1 MQKLTQIDSSRLD
14 YPSPTNKT
22 RTKDREHMMHTI
34 HTHIHIHTYTHTHTH
49 TRTHTHIRTYAHTHI
64 CISTD
69 TLHTHT
75 YTYSQT
81 RARPPPGP
89 ISAARANEQR
99 TADATRV
106 LKAPGAEP
114 RQNACGVVNEHKIFC
129 FYQCSPE
136 CSMNKFR
143 AYISTDTRFSLLRTH
158 QCVSG

>member
-1 MQKLTQIDSSRLD
+1 
-14 YPSPTNKT
+14 
-22 RTKDREHMMHTI
+22 MHYT
-34 HTHIHIHTYTHTHTH
+34 HTYTHTHIYPHIYPH
-49 TRTHTHIRTYAHTHI
+49 T
-64 CISTD
+64 
-69 TLHTHT
+69 HTHT
-75 YTYSQT
+75 YTHTCTHTHMHIHRHVTHTHIYIFTDT
-81 RARPPPGP
+81 RPLPPPGL

-114 RQNACGVVNEHKIFC
+114 RQNVCGVVNEHKIFC

-143 AYISTDTRFSLLRTH
+143 AYISTDTRFALLRTH